1 MYGAVQ
7 DMRRKQGEC
16 MPMLA
21 SLDRLEVSMDDIE
34 AAISQL
40 REVSSKLNNGV

>member
-1 MYGAVQ
+1 
-7 DMRRKQGEC
+7 

-21 SLDRLEVSMDDIE
+21 SLDRLEVSMDGIE

-40 REVSSKLNNGV
+40 REVSSNLNSGM